1 MRQKLAASVI
11 ALAGPLVVL
20 AACATPGIDYEAR
33 LMPASADAAATRTV
47 QVDGFRG
54 PGGRWY
60 TDRFEAMLAN
70 TVFDGAPWFQIASLG
85 YAGPDSRPVGTYTGS
100 VSIESYTL
108 DERYRTVK
116 KCVEWDGLFDCETRA
131 EVEEFCTDERVT
143 VSVTPRLIDAM
154 TGELVFSNTY
164 FGDSSYE
171 QCHETGRING
181 HGDKHSRRGHGGG
194 RHHGFGALTPP
205 RDLILDALSETLR
218 PIRND
223 IAPRNA
229 TVRATFVTEAIDPI
243 VRADPRFEQAV
254 KLGRKDPFTSCDLWS
269 AMATEY
275 PEAPAVTHN
284 MGACAEAS
292 NDFQAAQGLYAKAA
306 ELTSAFDSGHDG
318 VKRIMKSL
326 REISAQRFDLEAL
339 DDIVNPEAR
348 LPVAEVES

>member
-11 ALAGPLVVL
+11 ALAGLTT
-20 AACATPGIDYEAR
+20 ACATPGIDYEAR

-47 QVDGFRG
+47 QVDRFRG

-70 TVFDGAPWFQIASLG
+70 TVFDGAPWFQVANLS
-85 YAGPDSRPVGTYTGS
+85 YDRAGGTPSGTYSGR
-100 VSIESYTL
+100 VSIDDYVF

-116 KCVEWDGLFDCETRA
+116 KCIEWDGLFDCETRA
-131 EVEEFCTDERVT
+131 EVEEFCVDERVL
-143 VSVTPRLIDAM
+143 VSVTPRLIDAA
-154 TGELVFSNTY
+154 TGQLVFTNTY
-164 FGDSSYE
+164 FGDASESHCY
-171 QCHETGRING
+171 ETGRVNG
-181 HGDKHSRRGHGGG
+181 KGGKRGHGGRSG
-194 RHHGFGALTPP
+194 HRRGFGAMAPP
-205 RDLILDALSETLR
+205 RDLILSALSETLR

-229 TVRATFVTEAIDPI
+229 TVRATFVTEAIDPV

-254 KLGRKDPFTSCDLWS
+254 KFGRKDPFASCDLWS

-275 PEAPAVTHN
+275 PQAPAVTHN

-306 ELTSAFDSGHDG
+306 ELTAAFDSKDDG

-326 REISAQRFDLEAL
+326 REISAQRFDLKAL
-339 DDIVNPEAR
+339 DDITNPDGR
-348 LPVAEVES
+348 LPIADAES